1 MFIKTC
7 AYINLYR
14 IRYINAFV
22 FDTKRITFTRM
33 TDARILIVDDDA
45 DVLESA
51 RMFLKQQF
59 STITIEENPKRIHD
73 HLKVQD
79 YDVILLDMNF
89 KKGVNDGEE
98 GFYWLSQILEADPD
112 VVVILITAYGEVDV
126 AVKAMKNGATDFVLK
141 PWKNQKL
148 LGTINAALQLREAR
162 KEVSKLKTTQAS
174 ITSDIDVGYLD
185 FVGESPAIKRIH
197 ELIERVAPTDADVL
211 ILGENGTGKE
221 LVARALHRKS
231 LRRDHALIT
240 VDLGAITETL
250 FESELF
256 GHVKG
261 AFTDA
266 RADKTGRF
274 ELASG
279 GTIFL
284 DEIGNLSLPLQA
296 KLLSVLQQ
304 RKIQRIGSGKTID
317 VDVRVISA
325 TNLPLYEMTAE
336 RKFRQDLLYRLN
348 TVEIRIP
355 SLRERTDDIPPL
367 CDHFLK
373 MYGKKYKR
381 VGMKIE
387 KGVLTKLKKYAWP
400 GNIRELQHAIERAVI
415 LSEDKVIHSAD
426 LLIGSSAPTLRSD
439 QPLSMGEMEKQF
451 IRQSLELNNGNVTDT
466 AKALGLTRTALYRRM
481 KRHGL

>member
-1 MFIKTC
+1 
-7 AYINLYR
+7 
-14 IRYINAFV
+14 
-22 FDTKRITFTRM
+22 M
-33 TDARILIVDDDA
+33 TSAKILIVDDDT

-51 RMFLKQQF
+51 RMFLKQEF
-59 STITIEENPKRIHD
+59 SQVTIEANPQKIRD
-73 HLKVQD
+73 HLKVAD

-98 GFYWLSQILEADPD
+98 GFYWLSQIRDADPE
-112 VVVILITAYGEVDV
+112 VVVILITAYGEIDL

-148 LGTINAALQLREAR
+148 LGTINAALQLRDAR
-162 KEVSKLKTTQAS
+162 KEVVKLRNTQVRM
-174 ITSDIDVGYLD
+174 TSDLDVGYLD
-185 FVGESPAIKRIH
+185 FIGESAAVKRIH
-197 ELIERVAPTDADVL
+197 ELIARVAPTDADVL

-221 LVARALHRKS
+221 LVARALHRQS
-231 LRRDHALIT
+231 LRSENTLIT

-266 RADKTGRF
+266 RADKAGRF

-304 RKIQRIGSGKTID
+304 RKVQRIGSAKTID

-325 TNLPLYEMTAE
+325 TNLPLYELTAE

-348 TVEIRIP
+348 TVEIRMP
-355 SLRERTDDIPPL
+355 SLRERSDDIPQL
-367 CDHFLK
+367 CEHFLRI
-373 MYGKKYKR
+373 YGKKYKR
-381 VGMKIE
+381 PGMKIE
-387 KGVLTKLKKYAWP
+387 KSVMVKLRKYPWP
-400 GNIRELQHAIERAVI
+400 GNVRELQHAVERAVI
-415 LSEDKVIHSAD
+415 LSEDKTIHSSD
-426 LLIGSSAPTLRSD
+426 LLISNSGPTTRTD
-439 QPLSMGEMEKQF
+439 QPLSMGEMEKHF

>member
-1 MFIKTC
+1 MCID
-7 AYINLYR
+7 Y
-14 IRYINAFV
+14 
-22 FDTKRITFTRM
+22 DTHKRLFSIQKRVLSRAM
-33 TDARILIVDDDA
+33 TSAKILIVDDDA

-59 STITIEENPKRIHD
+59 STVTIEENPQKIRD

-98 GFYWLSQILEADPD
+98 GFYWLSQIRETDTD
-112 VVVILITAYGEVDV
+112 VVVILITAYGEIDL

-141 PWKNQKL
+141 PWKNQKF

-162 KEVSKLKTTQAS
+162 KEVVKLKNTQTRM
-174 ITSDIDVGYLD
+174 ISDIDAGYLD
-185 FVGESPAIKRIH
+185 FVGESAAIKRIH
-197 ELIERVAPTDADVL
+197 DLIDRVAPTDADVL

-231 LRRDHALIT
+231 LRKDSTLIA

-266 RADKTGRF
+266 RADKAGRF

-304 RKIQRIGSGKTID
+304 RKVQRIGSGRTID

-348 TVEIRIP
+348 TVEIRMP
-355 SLRERTDDIPPL
+355 SLRERPEDIPSL
-367 CDHFLK
+367 CDHFLRI
-373 MYGKKYKR
+373 YGKKYNR
-381 VGMKIE
+381 PGMKIE
-387 KGVLTKLKKYAWP
+387 KSVFARLKKYPWP

-415 LSEDKVIHSAD
+415 LNEDRRIHSAD
-426 LLIGSSAPTLRSD
+426 VLIGTSMPPRPTD
-439 QPLSMGEMEKQF
+439 QPLSMTEMEKHF
-451 IRQSLELNNGNVTDT
+451 IRQSLELNDGNVTDT

>member
-1 MFIKTC
+1 MISAK
-7 AYINLYR
+7 
-14 IRYINAFV
+14 
-22 FDTKRITFTRM
+22 
-33 TDARILIVDDDA
+33 ILIVDDDP

-59 STITIEENPKRIHD
+59 STVTIEPNPERIHD
-73 HLKVQD
+73 LLNVQD

-98 GFYWLSQILEADPD
+98 GFYWLSQIRDADPD
-112 VVVILITAYGEVDV
+112 VVVILITAYGEVDL
-126 AVKAMKNGATDFVLK
+126 AVKAMKNGATDFILK

-148 LGTINAALQLREAR
+148 LGTINAALQLRDAR
-162 KEVSKLKTTQAS
+162 KEVVKLKDTQTT

-185 FVGESPAIKRIH
+185 FIGESPAIKRIH
-197 ELIERVAPTDADVL
+197 ELIDRVAPTDADVL

-231 LRRDHALIT
+231 LRRDNPLIT

-266 RADKTGRF
+266 RTDKAGRF

-304 RKIQRIGSGKTID
+304 RKVQRIGSARTID

-325 TNLPLYEMTAE
+325 TNLPLHEMTAE
-336 RKFRQDLLYRLN
+336 RRFRQDLLYRLN
-348 TVEIRIP
+348 TVEIRMP
-355 SLRERTDDIPPL
+355 SLRERSDDIPLL
-367 CDHFLK
+367 CDHFLRI
-373 MYGKKYKR
+373 YGRKYKR
-381 VGMKIE
+381 QGMKID
-387 KGVLTKLKKYAWP
+387 KSVLAKLKKYPWP
-400 GNIRELQHAIERAVI
+400 GNIRELQHSIERAVI
-415 LSEDKVIHSAD
+415 LSEGTTINSAE
-426 LLIGSSAPTLRSD
+426 LLVSNSAPVVRPD
-439 QPLSMGEMEKQF
+439 QPLSMNEMEKQF
-451 IRQSLELNNGNVTDT
+451 IRQSLEQNNGNVTDT